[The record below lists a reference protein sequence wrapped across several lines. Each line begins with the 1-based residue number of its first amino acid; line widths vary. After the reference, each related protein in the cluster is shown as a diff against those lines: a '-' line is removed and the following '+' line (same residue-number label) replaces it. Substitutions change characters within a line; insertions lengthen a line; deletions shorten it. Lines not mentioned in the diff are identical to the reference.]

1 MITQIILLIFGAL
14 VAYLAYATSMLQIP
28 GM

>member
-14 VAYLAYATSMLQIP
+14 VVYLAYATMALP
-28 GM
+28 TPVM